1 MCFLTSAPP
10 LPQLLTVQAPE
21 LLFLILFMCLLHEPV
36 LVPET
41 IDNSSRAFHPY
52 LHASHLILHL
62 FSIHIGARTNVEL
75 DLRKCF
81 HRS

>member
-1 MCFLTSAPP
+1 MCFPTSASP
-10 LPQLLTVQAPE
+10 LSQLLTVQVPE
-21 LLFLILFMCLLHEPV
+21 LLFLILFMYLLHEPV

-41 IDNSSRAFHPY
+41 IVNSSLAFHPY

-62 FSIHIGARTNVEL
+62 FSIHIGARTNAEP
-75 DLRKCF
+75 DLRKCL